1 LTVGV
6 KSVHKSLRRR
16 FAPNSPAEQSSGVFE
31 FPAMTA
37 QLLAIIL
44 IVAGA
49 GLLGHAL
56 GCIATMETPM
66 SALTD
71 ALSQLATVT
80 DAAVTKLNSVNA
92 DASAKDRQITE
103 LTSQVND
110 LTAENNAAAAT
121 LNEKIGALNTALAG

>member
-1 LTVGV
+1 M
-6 KSVHKSLRRR
+6 
-16 FAPNSPAEQSSGVFE
+16 P
-31 FPAMTA
+31 A
-37 QLLAIIL
+37 QLLAFIL
-44 IVAGA
+44 ILTGA
-49 GLLGHAL
+49 GLLGYAL

-92 DASAKDRQITE
+92 DASAKDQQITE

-110 LTAENNAAAAT
+110 LTAENNAAAET